1 MRTRAGINDR
11 VVLVTGAARGIGAD
25 TAKRLVE
32 GGARVALVDRDEHGV
47 RQTADD
53 LGENAEAFVAD
64 ITDPAAITA
73 TVDAAAACFGRLDVV
88 VANAGVMSEPDLVA
102 NTDLDEFRRVLEV
115 NVLGTFNTVRAALPH
130 VVKRGGYVLCV
141 SSIAGLIPVPL
152 LAPYVASKHAVDGFA
167 RSLRLE
173 LASTGTKVGIAY
185 FGVIDTDM
193 ARETIASSAAHGVW
207 GSVPQPLGRSVSVAC
222 AGKAVVQGI
231 EKRSRWVYA
240 PSWMSGVLGAT
251 RAISDPL
258 ERLSGR
264 YPALTRAINAQAG
277 QGDSK

>member
-1 MRTRAGINDR
+1 MSTRGGVRDR
-11 VVLVTGAARGIGAD
+11 VVLVTGAAQGIGAD

-32 GGARVALVDRDEHGV
+32 AGAQVALVDRDEDAV
-47 RQTADD
+47 RQRAHD

-64 ITDPAAITA
+64 VTDPAAIA
-73 TVDAAAACFGRLDVV
+73 AAVDAATIRFGRLDVV
-88 VANAGVMSEPDLVA
+88 VANAGVMSEPNVVA
-102 NTDLDEFRRVLEV
+102 NVDPADFRRVLDV
-115 NVLGTFNTVRAALPH
+115 NVLGTFHTVRAALPYL
-130 VVKRGGYVLCV
+130 VERGGYVLCV
-141 SSIAGLIPVPL
+141 SSIAGLVPVPL

-193 ARETIASSAAHGVW
+193 ARETIASSAAQDVW
-207 GSVPQPLGRSVSVAC
+207 GSVPPPLGNSVSVGC
-222 AGKAVVQGI
+222 AGKAVVRGI

-251 RAISDPL
+251 RALTDPL
-258 ERLSGR
+258 ERLGGR
-264 YPALTRAINAQAG
+264 YPALTRAINAQSG
-277 QGDSK
+277 QGISR